1 MYTPKTPYAG
11 LRRQYRKTLRRLAAA
26 LRQNDAAPTTAGRC
40 RKLLLRLQNL
50 ARALRTSF
58 TPVLRAACIAAA
70 LSSAAL
76 NAQTPKVIELTPAT
90 NSHVAASAANIQVSF
105 STQMSVTS
113 LSATNIV
120 IHGAQS
126 AYLSTRGT
134 FSGNPVRSFNPDNNL
149 HVGELITVSVTG
161 ATSLG
166 DFPLTRAQVF
176 QFRVG
181 VSRGNGVFRSSGFG
195 STITEDGALGDL
207 DGDGDLDA
215 IFATREAPNEVWL
228 NNGNGTFTSST
239 FGWSAGKT
247 EGIALG
253 DIDND
258 GDLDAVFANSFQANE
273 VWLNNGDATFIS
285 TSIGTGWS
293 QDLALGDLDGDG
305 DLDAVIANF
314 SGQQRIWLNN
324 GDATFKRTLFGESNS
339 SYGIDFGDLDGD
351 GDLDVVV
358 ANYNDPQE
366 VWLNNGDGTFVSSH
380 AGHTGGLNY
389 GVEIGDIDND
399 GDLDAII
406 AGRPQSEVWL
416 NNGDATFATSRF
428 GPSIWGNDVAVGDID
443 HDGDLD
449 AIISNLTG
457 QQQIWINN
465 GDGTFSTSEFGPR
478 TNSSVGVAMG
488 DIDGDGDI
496 DAVISNYFSPQEIW
510 KNREFPP
517 FNPFAPRIAA
527 MSPATNSH
535 AAPRNADVNIEFTRV
550 MTTAGITIG
559 NVYIHGSQTGYLSTR
574 GTMTGA
580 QFTSFDPDRKF
591 MAGELISVMVTG
603 ATSRGGTTI
612 TAPVLMAF
620 RAGVDGG
627 AAIFTGSDYGSG
639 ASRGLAFG
647 DLDGDGDLDV
657 VVANYNQAQYIL
669 LNNGDATFSSSTFGG
684 FSKSTNVALGDLD
697 NDGDLDAIIIGD
709 DTAKE
714 IWLNNGDATFTSSTF
729 GVNNVLSNDIALGDL
744 DNDGDL
750 DAIITNFNRD
760 QEVWLNNG
768 NATFEMYRDGPES
781 SSISRGIDLGDLDG
795 DGDLDAIIA
804 NDNWAPQE
812 IWYNNGDG
820 SFNITTFGTDR
831 SQDVAIGDLDG
842 DGDLDAIISN
852 YNQSSK
858 LWRNN
863 GDGTFAESNFG
874 GFNPLWRAAELGDFD
889 DDGDLDAVFAN
900 ALGGNSFYVNDGAGT
915 FSYKTSGGMGATA
928 SSSGV
933 AVGDLDRDGD
943 LDIMFANL
951 NKAQRIWINQPQIPT
966 ITWVSPAAAPASAA
980 VVAIEVRGTDFEQTT
995 AQITT
1000 LDQLGNP
1007 AGTLALTPV
1016 TATRAQ
1022 VSLEIPAGYFATRGT
1037 LTLTVGNQSGTTS
1050 TTISVLNDG
1059 PAISLDKNPMQI
1071 DEDNTT
1077 EVVVSIG
1084 DVWPGFAALTLTA
1097 PTADLTTIA
1106 SITQLGA
1113 TGAATTFRIVPVT
1126 NAFGSIDLDFAVSDG
1141 ELQSTTTLSLEI
1153 LPVNDPPT
1161 IAASIP
1167 VINMGKN
1174 SVTGLSITL
1183 QDVDTPFAALEVSAT
1198 SSNPTLLPV
1207 EKILFSATAATMQMR
1222 LGPDCDMVG
1231 QSVVTV
1237 TVNDGDNERSTT
1249 ILVSVLPGAP
1259 LQITGAAC
1267 ACVDAMLTYETRP
1280 VDTSASYVWAA
1291 EGGTIAAGQGGG
1303 AIRVIWDH
1311 ETTVASLSVTRTV
1324 LTGCTSAAT
1333 IQQTGKLVEASMDF
1347 AMVAGT
1353 NSTTLA
1359 ATANDTATNPLILSV
1374 ETPQHGSAQV
1384 SANSIV
1390 YTPTAGFG
1398 GSDSFHYI
1406 MQDKSGCTTAG
1417 LVKVFVQNTAD
1428 DDINLEFVE
1437 REQDRKDGVR
1447 GLRGAKAAAVSPDGR
1462 FVYAAGFY
1470 DHSIAIFS
1478 RNLTTGMLSYQTRV
1492 RNGSGGVSGL
1502 KYVSDVKISA
1512 DGTRLYAAGYGDNA
1526 IAVFNRDVNDGSL
1539 AFAERKKR
1547 GEMDDG
1553 QVIGGLK
1560 RPRRIAVSPDGRS
1573 IIATGYADHSLVL
1586 FRFNGVADHM
1596 DYHTVKRDGIEGVDG
1611 LKQALGAAFSPD
1623 GRHLYV
1629 AGAGD
1634 DAIAVFAHD
1643 EGDLTFIERLR
1654 DNVGGV
1660 DGLGTVT
1667 DVYVS
1672 PDGRHVYAA
1681 GTGENSITVFKR
1693 SPLGGRLTYV
1703 DCYKNGQGGITG
1715 LAGIGGLI
1723 VDDSGALLWAAAEQD
1738 NSLTVFKRNH
1748 SSGTLQT
1755 ADQAKDGQSGFNGLA
1770 GAAMTALTTDGA
1782 YAYTPGTD
1790 DNAVAAVFRNRAP
1803 RAEDDEASCVDINGT
1818 VTINV
1823 LNNDADPDAHV
1834 LVITST
1840 TDGTLGTTTI
1850 TGGGTTVDYQAGASS
1865 GADQF
1870 TYKIED
1876 GHGGSSTA
1884 TVTINITMPK
1894 SGIGEGLPSADN
1906 SLKLSPNPAL
1916 TGTVAEFTLHEHAE
1930 VRIHVTDLLGVR
1942 RLSIDSGALPSG
1954 THAMDIDLHEA
1965 TGARLPAGAYIVEL
1979 EVKGNRD
1986 TGTVSRTLIVR

>member
-11 LRRQYRKTLRRLAAA
+11 LRRQYRKTLRRLATA
-26 LRQNDAAPTTAGRC
+26 LRQNDDATTTAGRR
-40 RKLLLRLQNL
+40 RKLLRRLQNL
-50 ARALRTSF
+50 ARALRTPF
-58 TPVLRAACIAAA
+58 APVLRAACVAAA
-70 LSSAAL
+70 LSAAAL
-76 NAQTPKVIELTPAT
+76 NAQTPKVLELTPAT

-105 STQMSVTS
+105 STQMSVTT
-113 LSATNIV
+113 LSATNIA

-134 FSGNPVRSFNPDNNL
+134 FSGNPVRTFNPDDNL
-149 HVGELITVSVTG
+149 RVGELITVSVTG
-161 ATSLG
+161 AASLG
-166 DFPLTRAQVF
+166 GVPLTRAQVF

-181 VSRGNGVFRSSGFG
+181 VSRGNGVFKSSAFG

-239 FGWSAGKT
+239 FGWTAGRT
-247 EGIALG
+247 EAVALG
-253 DIDND
+253 DLDND
-258 GDLDAVFANSFQANE
+258 GDLDAVFANSSQANE
-273 VWLNNGDATFIS
+273 VWLNNGDATFVS

-293 QDLALGDLDGDG
+293 QDVALGDLDGDG

-314 SGQQRIWLNN
+314 SNQQRIWLNN
-324 GDATFKRTLFGESNS
+324 GDATFKRQLYGESNS
-339 SYGIDFGDLDGD
+339 SYGVDFGDLDND
-351 GDLDVVV
+351 GDLDVIV
-358 ANYNDPQE
+358 ANYHAPQE
-366 VWLNNGDGTFVSSH
+366 VWLNKGDGTFVSSY
-380 AGHTGGLNY
+380 AGHSSGFSY
-389 GVEIGDIDND
+389 GVEMGDLDND
-399 GDLDAII
+399 GDMDAII
-406 AGRPQSEVWL
+406 AGRPQSEIWI

-428 GPSIWGNDVAVGDID
+428 GPSIWGNDVAMGDID

-465 GDGTFSTSEFGPR
+465 GDGTFGTSKFGPES
-478 TNSSVGVAMG
+478 NSSIGVAMG
-488 DIDGDGDI
+488 DLDGDGDI
-496 DAVISNYFSPQEIW
+496 DAVISNYFSPQEVW

-535 AAPRNADVNIEFTRV
+535 AAPRNADINIEFTRV
-550 MTTAGITIG
+550 MTTAGITVG

-574 GTMTGA
+574 GTITGA
-580 QFTSFDPDRKF
+580 QFTSFNPDRKF

-603 ATSRGGTTI
+603 ATSLGGTTT
-612 TAPVLMAF
+612 TAPVLLAF

-627 AAIFTGSDYGSG
+627 AAEFAGSDYGGG
-639 ASRGLAFG
+639 ASLGLAFG
-647 DLDGDGDLDV
+647 DLDSDGDLDAV
-657 VVANYNQAQYIL
+657 IANYNQAQYIL

-697 NDGDLDAIIIGD
+697 NDGDLDAIVIGD
-709 DTAKE
+709 VTAKE

-729 GVNNVLSNDIALGDL
+729 GVTNVLSNDIALGDL

-760 QEVWLNNG
+760 QEIWYNNG
-768 NATFEMYRDGPES
+768 DATFELFRDGPEDS
-781 SSISRGIDLGDLDG
+781 SNSRGIDLGDLDG

-804 NDNWAPQE
+804 NDSWAPQE

-820 SFNITTFGTDR
+820 RFTITTFGTDR

-863 GDGTFAESNFG
+863 GDGTFAESNFA
-874 GFNPLWRAAELGDFD
+874 GFNPHWRAAELGDFD
-889 DDGDLDAVFAN
+889 GDGDLDVVFAN
-900 ALGGNSFYVNDGAGT
+900 RKGSNSFYLNDGAGNFT
-915 FSYKTSGGMGATA
+915 YRTSGGAGASAA
-928 SSSGV
+928 SGGV

-951 NKAQRIWINQPQIPT
+951 SKAQRIWINQPQAPMIR
-966 ITWVSPAAAPASAA
+966 WVSPAAAPAGAA
-980 VVAIEVRGTDFEQTT
+980 VVAIEVRGKDFEQTT

-1007 AGTLALTPV
+1007 AGTLTLTPV

-1022 VSLEIPAGYFATRGT
+1022 IGLEVPAGYFATRGT

-1050 TTISVLNDG
+1050 TTISVLNDS
-1059 PAISLDKNPMQI
+1059 PAISLDRNPLQI
-1071 DEDNTT
+1071 DEDNAT
-1077 EVVVSIG
+1077 EVIVSIG

-1113 TGAATTFRIVPVT
+1113 TGATTTFRIVPVA
-1126 NAFGSIDLDFAVSDG
+1126 NAFGSIELDFAVSDG
-1141 ELQSTTTLSLEI
+1141 ELQSTTTLSLEVA
-1153 LPVNDPPT
+1153 PVNDPPT
-1161 IAASIP
+1161 IAASNP

-1174 SVTGLSITL
+1174 SVTGLSIGL
-1183 QDVDTPFAALEVSAT
+1183 QDIDTPYAALDVSAT

-1207 EKILFSATAATMQMR
+1207 ENIVFSATAATMQMR
-1222 LGPDCDMVG
+1222 LGPDCETVG

-1237 TVNDGDNERSTT
+1237 TVSDGDNERSTT
-1249 ILVSVLPGAP
+1249 ILVNVAPGAP
-1259 LQITGAAC
+1259 MQITGAAC
-1267 ACVDAMLTYETRP
+1267 ACVDAVLTYKTRP
-1280 VDTSASYVWAA
+1280 ADTSASYVWAA
-1291 EGGTIAAGQGGG
+1291 EGGTIVAGQGSG
-1303 AIRVIWDH
+1303 AIRVIWEH

-1324 LTGCTSAAT
+1324 LTGCTSATT
-1333 IQQTGKLVEASMDF
+1333 IQQTGKLVQASMDF
-1347 AMVAGT
+1347 AVVSGT

-1374 ETPQHGSAQV
+1374 GTPQHGSAEV

-1390 YTPTAGFG
+1390 YAPTAGFG

-1406 MQDKSGCTTAG
+1406 IQDESGCTTAG
-1417 LVKVFVQNTAD
+1417 LVQVFVQNAAD
-1428 DDINLEFVE
+1428 DNVNLEFVE
-1437 REQDRKDGVR
+1437 HERDRSGGVR

-1470 DHSIAIFS
+1470 DHSIAVFS
-1478 RNLTTGMLSYQTRV
+1478 RNLSTGMLSFQTRV
-1492 RNGSGGVSGL
+1492 RNGRGGVSGL

-1512 DGTRLYAAGYGDNA
+1512 DGMRLYAAGYGDNA
-1526 IAVFNRDVNDGSL
+1526 VAVFNRDINSGGL
-1539 AFAERKKR
+1539 EFAERKKR
-1547 GEMDDG
+1547 GETDDG
-1553 QVIGGLK
+1553 QIIGGLK
-1560 RPRRIAVSPDGRS
+1560 RPRRIAISPDGRT
-1573 IIATGYADHSLVL
+1573 IVATGYADHSLAL
-1586 FRFNGVADHM
+1586 FRYNAVADRM
-1596 DYHTVKRDGIEGVDG
+1596 DYYSVKRDGVEGVDG

-1634 DAIAVFAHD
+1634 DAIAVFVHD
-1643 EGDLTFIERLR
+1643 EGDLTYVERLR

-1672 PDGRHVYAA
+1672 PDGLHVYAA
-1681 GTGENSITVFKR
+1681 GTGENAIAVFER
-1693 SPLGGRLTYV
+1693 NPLDGRLTYV
-1703 DCYKNGQGGITG
+1703 ECYKNGQGGITG
-1715 LAGIGGLI
+1715 LAGIDGLV
-1723 VDDSGALLWAAAEQD
+1723 VDGSGALLWAAAEQD

-1748 SSGTLQT
+1748 GSGTLQT

-1770 GAAMTALTTDGA
+1770 GAAMTALTSDGA
-1782 YAYTPGTD
+1782 HAYTAGTD
-1790 DNAVAAVFRNRAP
+1790 DNAVAVVYRNRAAQ
-1803 RAEDDEASCVDINGT
+1803 AENDTGGSADINST

-1823 LNNDADPDAHV
+1823 LNNDTDPDAHV
-1834 LVITST
+1834 LSIASA
-1840 TDGTLGTTTI
+1840 TDGTLGTTAI
-1850 TGGGTTVDYQAGASS
+1850 TGGGTTIDYKAGASS

-1870 TYKIED
+1870 TYTIED

-1894 SGIGEGLPSADN
+1894 SGIGEGPPSAN
-1906 SLKLSPNPAL
+1906 NGLTLSPNPAR
-1916 TGTVAEFTLHEHAE
+1916 TGSVAEFTLHEKAE
-1930 VRIHVTDLLGVR
+1930 VSIHITDLRGVR
-1942 RLSIDSGALPSG
+1942 RLSIDSGELPGG
-1954 THAMDIDLHEA
+1954 THALNIDLREA
-1965 TGARLPAGAYIVEL
+1965 TGARFPAGTYIVEL
-1979 EVKGNRD
+1979 EVRGNRD
-1986 TGTVSRTLIVR
+1986 SRTVSRTLIVR